1 MYNQFSQFCPKFDA
15 LEVKNGICRLLIKAK
30 TEAYQHN
37 IRDVSICSVVQY
49 LQYYCTYLISLVFV
63 RDGILS
69 VADYNLTLMGV
80 VFVVVVM
87 NFFMM
92 G

>member
-1 MYNQFSQFCPKFDA
+1 MAYIGYC
-15 LEVKNGICRLLIKAK
+15 LWILAK

-37 IRDVSICSVVQY
+37 IRGVSICSVVHY

-63 RDGILS
+63 RDGILF

-80 VFVVVVM
+80 VVVVVVVY
-87 NFFMM
+87 FFMM